1 MEERNAN
8 ANANGGNGAE
18 CGRADEPDAGGGYRR
33 RVLGFTG
40 ECALEWSRRALM
52 EEQRKR
58 IAVADGPQPERK
70 VSDSL
75 ASSPVDNAVC
85 FRVPVLDE

>member
-1 MEERNAN
+1 MEERN

-58 IAVADGPQPERK
+58 IAVADGL
-70 VSDSL
+70 SASL
-75 ASSPVDNAVC
+75 GLSGFLAC
-85 FRVPVLDE
+85 G